1 MALLTVHLNK
11 RQKADNIVCQ
21 SASCMNVDYINMS
34 RLVQAIDG
42 CFDGIPGPEEDLSC
56 FSSSSISGRALKTV
70 LISSASHLAHSAKY
84 RETSAFACLHV
95 FATLH

>member
-42 CFDGIPGPEEDLSC
+42 CKLLMAYLVQKKTSHALAAHQYLA
-56 FSSSSISGRALKTV
+56 GR
-70 LISSASHLAHSAKY
+70 
-84 RETSAFACLHV
+84 
-95 FATLH
+95 